1 MKKPIHYLVFKILAA
16 VFLVVTVVGV
26 ALLFTGFGDFETD
39 NYIVGMIMMPIGFSG
54 TMLCAMVG
62 FKPEIAK
69 MSARSARYIQE
80 QNKADLTAIANNTA
94 EIVSDAVAT
103 TAEAVRG
110 DTRKTMFC
118 KHCGARID
126 SDSKFCSSCGKEQ

>member
-80 QNKADLTAIANNTA
+80 QNKEDLQGLASTGA
-94 EIVSDAVAT
+94 EIHSEVVKT
-103 TAEAVRG
+103 TARAVKEVLS
-110 DTRKTMFC
+110 DTKYC
-118 KHCGARID
+118 KHCGAKID
-126 SDSKFCSSCGKEQ
+126 EDSRFCKECGGEQ

>member
-16 VFLVVTVVGV
+16 VFLVVTVVGLI
-26 ALLFTGFGDFETD
+26 LLFTGFGDFETD

-80 QNKADLTAIANNTA
+80 QNKEDLQGLASTGA
-94 EIVSDAVAT
+94 EIHSEAVKT
-103 TAEAVRG
+103 TARAVKEVLS
-110 DTRKTMFC
+110 DTKYC
-118 KHCGARID
+118 KHCGAKID
-126 SDSKFCSSCGKEQ
+126 EDSRFCKECGGEQ